1 MNARIEPLQLAATP
15 TIASLTKPWL
25 QRLYGLNHST
35 APSDVSD
42 GVLQDLLMQCR
53 LELSGVFSRDDL
65 FVLLNSAFKSH
76 YDPIDF
82 ERLASDICHDLGI
95 ELDDYRNTRIGPL
108 VDKLL
113 SLSKEQSVALSDAL
127 WQTQQTYARCIAP
140 AECWKALGIE
150 LTAV

>member
-1 MNARIEPLQLAATP
+1 MNARIETLQLAATP
-15 TIASLTKPWL
+15 GIASMTKPWL
-25 QRLYGLNHST
+25 QKLYALNNPSASSE
-35 APSDVSD
+35 APDD
-42 GVLQDLLMQCR
+42 VLQELLADCR
-53 LELSGVFSRDDL
+53 QALSGVFSHEDL
-65 FVLLNSAFKSH
+65 FVLLNSTFKRH

-108 VDKLL
+108 VGHLL
-113 SLSKEQSVALSDAL
+113 SLSREQAVALSDAL

-140 AECWKALGIE
+140 SECWKALGIE